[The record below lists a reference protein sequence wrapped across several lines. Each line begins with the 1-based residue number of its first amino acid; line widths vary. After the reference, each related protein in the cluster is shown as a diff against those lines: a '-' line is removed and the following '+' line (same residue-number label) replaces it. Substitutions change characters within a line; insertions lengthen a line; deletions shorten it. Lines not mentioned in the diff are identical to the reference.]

1 MSNESTHV
9 ELARYLPLVE
19 GSVVEEYRKKNKLVT
34 PIALVVDEYQVAAGI
49 TNEYKAQFEGA
60 VANIDIPALE
70 RLKGEDE
77 SQYLCGIL
85 LLVNTL
91 MSQKNKS
98 VASEIDGKDELRGK
112 LTESARGMI
121 KKIPEASKFLEVF
134 QQFSFTK
141 ALFSK
146 VIARFQA
153 SNSHNVL
160 NESSNQWVNPNGQ
173 SLNILFHNL
182 TLLKKEIGNEKKFL
196 IVLALHPVEILQ
208 LRNKEN
214 NKISLAMA
222 TFCKN
227 NNIQLLDL
235 SQKFIEKIDFLEYF
249 LPCDGHWSPKGHK
262 FVKDLI
268 IQELNSSTK
277 NKSALKI

>member
-98 VASEIDGKDELRGK
+98 VASEIGGKDELRGK

-121 KKIPEASKFLEVF
+121 KKIPEASKFLEVLM
-134 QQFSFTK
+134 QRNVASIAPK
-141 ALFSK
+141 VSLFISGYSSQDGD
-146 VIARFQA
+146 VY
-153 SNSHNVL
+153 SNSEVQSRML
-160 NESSNQWVNPNGQ
+160 SDFKTLPPAELSTMVDEVVSNLDTINRLAYWKATVAH
-173 SLNILFHNL
+173 LL
-182 TLLKKEIGNEKKFL
+182 TTDGRIAQGLEGVRTSGAVDFRASADK
-196 IVLALHPVEILQ
+196 
-208 LRNKEN
+208 
-214 NKISLAMA
+214 
-222 TFCKN
+222 
-227 NNIQLLDL
+227 L
-235 SQKFIEKIDFLEYF
+235 SGD
-249 LPCDGHWSPKGHK
+249 
-262 FVKDLI
+262 
-268 IQELNSSTK
+268 
-277 NKSALKI
+277 NKSSFILENTSKKLRAISFINNSKLLLV